1 MSIIARLQPASV
13 FTERLADNSIII
25 SDVIPP
31 DWNVWSSDGR
41 IYPTPGIYRIEAW
54 GEAARL
60 RQTDGVFQNIQVP
73 LALRIETG
81 EAVLPPS
88 SGTAGGIAI
97 QRID

>member
-31 DWNVWSSDGR
+31 DWNVWGSDGR

-54 GEAARL
+54 GGVARMRNAEGAFVNL
-60 RQTDGVFQNIQVP
+60 VTPTSIKIGS
-73 LALRIETG
+73 G
-81 EAVLPPS
+81 EAVIPPS
-88 SGTAGGIAI
+88 SGTPGGIAV